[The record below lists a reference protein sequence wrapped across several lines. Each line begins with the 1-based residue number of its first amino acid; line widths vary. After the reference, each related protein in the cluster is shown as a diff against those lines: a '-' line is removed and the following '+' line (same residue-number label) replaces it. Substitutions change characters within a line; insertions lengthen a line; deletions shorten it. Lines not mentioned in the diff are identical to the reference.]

1 MKAINYIIMV
11 TLMTIGLTSCGPSY
25 TPEQIA
31 QMQEQRMKMFQ
42 QYRAQLQKSQQTQ
55 NSNQNSEP
63 VVSKPEPAVTEDDI
77 LQSINAIPQLPENT
91 GVLFKRNDD
100 GFTANGEHFT
110 DYEGEISTYAFDGL
124 TGNVTY
130 LAEVDELNYVIKFV
144 RATVNSEPITLAK
157 VQESRG
163 TWKVRTITGKNL
175 SGYKLFMTSKG
186 FVLLRKSTGFFYEPG
201 KGITSF
207 SAPKG
212 FRIAKY
218 QTGDLASTQ
227 YILVEKIPAKS
238 GSLGDM
244 WAATKAL
251 GGVLGGDGN
260 QDYALY
266 NVKTKKVVPLYI
278 SYTGDKPIYKQAGQ
292 GVRTKNSDH
301 YYWRVEWFTVPS
313 GTYVV
318 YVVNGIKSA
327 KVIHIDSGLE
337 KVIFERMLGI
347 SSVNSY
353 IQKNGKIKVVADMGF
368 GNEAIDDLES
378 FMLKDDKV
386 EQK

>member
-1 MKAINYIIMV
+1 MDKIKTIIVLCLAV
-11 TLMTIGLTSCGPSY
+11 TTLAACGPTY
-25 TPEQIA
+25 TPEQLA
-31 QMQEQRMKMFQ
+31 QLQQQRMKMFQ
-42 QYRAQLQKSQQTQ
+42 QYRAQLQQSQQAQ
-55 NSNQNSEP
+55 NLKQDSKP
-63 VVSKPEPAVTEDDI
+63 TVSKQEPLVTEKDI
-77 LQSINAIPQLPENT
+77 AQSIQAIPPLPKNT
-91 GVLFKRNDD
+91 GVLFKRNED

-130 LAEVDELNYVIKFV
+130 LAEVDDLNYVIKFV
-144 RATVNSEPITLAK
+144 RASINAEPITLATATK
-157 VQESRG
+157 SRG
-163 TWKVRTITGKNL
+163 TWKVRTTTGKNL
-175 SGYKLFMTSKG
+175 SGYRLFMTSKG

-207 SAPKG
+207 SAPRG
-212 FRIAKY
+212 FRIAEY

-238 GSLGDM
+238 GSLSDM

-266 NVKTKKVVPLYI
+266 NIKTKKVVPLYI
-278 SYTGDKPIYKQAGQ
+278 SYTGDEPIYKNAGQ
-292 GVRTKNSDH
+292 GVRTKNSGH

-327 KVIHIDSGLE
+327 KVIHLDTGLE

-368 GNEAIDDLES
+368 STESVDDLEA
-378 FMLKDDKV
+378 FMLKDNEK
-386 EQK
+386 